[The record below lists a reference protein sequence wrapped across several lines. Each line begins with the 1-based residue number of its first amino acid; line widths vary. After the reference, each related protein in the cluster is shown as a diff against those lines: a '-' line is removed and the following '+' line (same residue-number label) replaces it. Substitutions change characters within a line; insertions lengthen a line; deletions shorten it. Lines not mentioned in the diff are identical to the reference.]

1 KDVGVIAT
9 ENGWNLYVCG
19 NGGMK
24 PRHADLFATDLTD
37 EQLLSY
43 IDRLLMFYIKTADR
57 LQRTA
62 SWMNNLEGGLDYLRD
77 VIIHDSLG
85 LAAELEAQMQL
96 LIANYQCEW
105 QTVLADPVQRA
116 RFNSYVNAAAPA
128 RSEFGFVPERGQL
141 IPIRQLKPDTQET
154 TL

>member
-1 KDVGVIAT
+1 
-9 ENGWNLYVCG
+9 
-19 NGGMK
+19 GGMK
-24 PRHADLFATDLTD
+24 PRHADLFATDLND
-37 EQLLSY
+37 AQLLSY

-85 LAAELEAQMQL
+85 LGAELEAQMQL
-96 LIANYQCEW
+96 LVGNYQCEW

-116 RFNSYVNAAAPA
+116 RFNSYVKAAAPA
-128 RSEFGFVPERGQL
+128 RGEFGFVPERGPL
-141 IPIRQLKPDTQET
+141 IPTRQLNNKEN